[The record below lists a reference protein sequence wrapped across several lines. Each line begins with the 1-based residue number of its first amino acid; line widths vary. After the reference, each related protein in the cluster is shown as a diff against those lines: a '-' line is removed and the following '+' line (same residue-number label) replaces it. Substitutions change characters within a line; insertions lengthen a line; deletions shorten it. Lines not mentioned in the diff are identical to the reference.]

1 MLIRAFIAI
10 ELSPPIQKQLEQ
22 IVLDLQQTGSRH
34 VNWVRPENIHLTL
47 KFLGESRP
55 DELDRLSAEIRP
67 IASAARPIELKIH
80 GLGAFPNF
88 KRPRVIWVGVQAPPS
103 LIRLQQALEDAAEKI
118 GYPREERPFSPHLTL
133 GRVNREASPAELAR
147 LGETIAQKPVGTLG
161 SMTASQ
167 LILFRSVLKPAGAIY
182 TPLAHFPLN
191 G

>member
-10 ELSPPIQKQLEQ
+10 ELPLPIQNQLEQ
-22 IVLDLQQTGSRH
+22 IVLDLQKCGSRH
-34 VNWVRPENIHLTL
+34 VKWVKPENIHLTL

-67 IASAARPIELKIH
+67 IAAITRPIELNVH

-118 GYPREERPFSPHLTL
+118 GYPREERTFSPHLTL
-133 GRVNREASPAELAR
+133 GRVNREASPAELAH

-161 SMTASQ
+161 SMTVSQ
-167 LILFRSVLKPAGAIY
+167 LVLFRSVLKPAGAIY

>member
-1 MLIRAFIAI
+1 MLIRAFLAI
-10 ELSPPIQKQLEQ
+10 ELPAHIQNELEK
-22 IVLDLQQTGSRH
+22 ILLDFQNPTYHH
-34 VNWVRPENIHLTL
+34 VKWIKPENIHLTL

-67 IASAARPIELKIH
+67 IAAAMRPIELRVH

-88 KRPRVIWVGVQAPPS
+88 KRPRVIWIGVQAPPS
-103 LIRLQQALEDAAEKI
+103 LVRLQQALEDAAEKI

-133 GRVNREASPAELAR
+133 GRVNREASHVELTR
-147 LGETIAQKPVGTLG
+147 LGETIAKKPIGTLG
-161 SMTASQ
+161 SMNVSQ
-167 LILFRSVLKPAGAIY
+167 LVLFRSVLKPAGAVY

>member
-22 IVLDLQQTGSRH
+22 IVLDLQQNASRH
-34 VNWVRPENIHLTL
+34 VKWVKPENIHLTL

-67 IASAARPIELKIH
+67 IASAARPIELRIH

-88 KRPRVIWVGVQAPPS
+88 KRPRVIWIGVQAPPS
-103 LIRLQQALEDAAEKI
+103 LTRLQQALEDAAEKI
-118 GYPREERPFSPHLTL
+118 GYPREERTFSPHLTL
-133 GRVNREASPAELAR
+133 GRVNREASPAELVR

-161 SMTASQ
+161 SMTVSH
-167 LILFRSVLKPAGAIY
+167 LILFRSVLKPAGAVY
-182 TPLAHFPLN
+182 TPLACFPLN

>member
-10 ELSPPIQKQLEQ
+10 ELPLPIQNQLEQ
-22 IVLDLQQTGSRH
+22 IVLDLQKSGSRH
-34 VNWVRPENIHLTL
+34 VKWVKPENIHLTL

-67 IASAARPIELKIH
+67 IIAITRPIELNVH

-118 GYPREERPFSPHLTL
+118 GYPREERTFSPHLTL

-161 SMTASQ
+161 SMTVSQ
-167 LILFRSVLKPAGAIY
+167 LVLFRSVLKPAGAIY

>member
-34 VNWVRPENIHLTL
+34 VKWVRPENIHLTL
-47 KFLGESRP
+47 KFLGESQP

>member
-34 VNWVRPENIHLTL
+34 VKWVRPENIHLTL

>member
-80 GLGAFPNF
+80 GFGAFPNF